1 MRSELVK
8 EMESLARPGEQV
20 SKDGICELFVEN
32 EGVLSSQVGQDVIF
46 SLAVSRVICLVAR
59 EMIGERIENSVT
71 LFAYQASQQGSQ
83 GARALVRTSLM
94 LSGLI
99 LPGAILPILVLAM
112 LMLTMLMLTIV
123 GPMLVMLTWLMLART
138 MLIPGRLCQLGDDR
152 IRCKGD
158 RVTIGVGH

>member
-1 MRSELVK
+1 
-8 EMESLARPGEQV
+8 MESLARPGEQV

-99 LPGAILPILVLAM
+99 LPILVLAILVLAILVLAILVLAILVLAM

-123 GPMLVMLTWLMLART
+123 GPMLV
-138 MLIPGRLCQLGDDR
+138 
-152 IRCKGD
+152 
-158 RVTIGVGH
+158 

>member
-1 MRSELVK
+1 
-8 EMESLARPGEQV
+8 MESLARPGEQV

-99 LPGAILPILVLAM
+99 LPGAILPILVLAILVLAM
-112 LMLTMLMLTIV
+112 LMLTMLVLTIV